1 MTEATWVAGTKR
13 AAEADEGL
21 LALSLRAESIKQ
33 RMLGVERAEADYAAL
48 RRRAGSPGSL
58 YTGSR
63 ASRRIERAHDPAFAR
78 LADAVGGLCSAW
90 QLFRVAAA
98 AEALTWQ
105 AALELTLPALFGGDG
120 ASTTGLRQDTVFSYC
135 VVKSDE
141 DVLRCFLWRFA
152 RGYC

>member
-1 MTEATWVAGTKR
+1 MAGATRVTDAP
-13 AAEADEGL
+13 EGL
-21 LALSLRAESIKQ
+21 LALSRHAESIKQ
-33 RMLGVERAEADYAAL
+33 RMRGVEQAEADYAAL
-48 RRRAGSPGSL
+48 RRRAGRPGSL
-58 YTGSR
+58 YAGSL
-63 ASRRIERAHDPAFAR
+63 ASRRIERAHDPAFGV

-90 QLFRVAAA
+90 QLFRLGAA

-120 ASTTGLRQDTVFSYC
+120 ASEAGLRQDTVFSYC

-141 DVLRCFLWRFA
+141 DVMKCFLWRFA

>member
-1 MTEATWVAGTKR
+1 MTEAIRVAGTKQ

-21 LALSLRAESIKQ
+21 LTLSRHAESIQQ
-33 RMLGVERAEADYAAL
+33 RMRGVERAEADYAAL

-58 YTGSR
+58 YAGSR

-105 AALELTLPALFGGDG
+105 AALELTLPALFGGDA
-120 ASTTGLRQDTVFSYC
+120 ASPTGLRQDTVFSYC

-141 DVLRCFLWRFA
+141 DVIRCFLWRFA

>member
-1 MTEATWVAGTKR
+1 MTEAAYVAGTKR

-78 LADAVGGLCSAW
+78 LADAAGGLCSAW

-120 ASTTGLRQDTVFSYC
+120 ASTTELRQDTVFSYC

-141 DVLRCFLWRFA
+141 DVIRCFLWRFA